1 MKGYSCTNN
10 DTVKKRHFIV
20 ESPGFA
26 HFDTNCEKVIST
38 IVNN

>member
-20 ESPGFA
+20 EA
-26 HFDTNCEKVIST
+26 LDLLILTL
-38 IVNN
+38 IVRR